1 MKKNKH
7 ITPVIFRVEKDGTIL
22 AVFPYESH
30 KDGYLVQCYTHIG
43 QHCECVYHYLM
54 YDTKPATPEQYVEL
68 KAELEWL
75 GYNLKVI
82 KGAQR
87 NKMYQL

>member
-1 MKKNKH
+1 MKKYKH

-22 AVFPYESH
+22 AVFPYESYKNRPYVLYYAH
-30 KDGYLVQCYTHIG
+30 FG
-43 QHCECVYHYLM
+43 QHGDGVYWGM
-54 YDTKPATPEQYVEL
+54 IRDTKPATPDQYAEL
-68 KAELEWL
+68 KAELEGL

-82 KGAQR
+82 KRAQR

>member
-1 MKKNKH
+1 MKKDKH

-22 AVFPYESH
+22 AVFPYNSYR
-30 KDGYLVQCYTHIG
+30 KGYSVTYYSHIG
-43 QHCECVYHYLM
+43 QHGEGVHSALIG
-54 YDTKPATPEQYVEL
+54 DTEPATPEQYAEL
-68 KAELEWL
+68 KAELEGL

-82 KGAQR
+82 KRVQR